1 MSAPREAGPVP
12 FVLASAS
19 PSRRRLL
26 EQAGIAPAI
35 VVSGIDEEAIEHRM
49 SASPVPEVALAL
61 ARAKAEAVIDSGEVP
76 DGALVLGCDS
86 IFEVDGVRLGKPP
99 SAEEAL
105 HRWQRMRG
113 RSGTLHTG
121 HWLID
126 TVSGRSAGEAVST
139 VVDMVDASD
148 DEIAAYIATGEPLQ
162 VAGGF
167 TLDDL
172 GAPYVAGVHGDPGN
186 VIGVSLPAVR
196 RLAGG
201 LGHAWPDVVGWAY
214 GSSRAPVPPVHLT

>member
-1 MSAPREAGPVP
+1 
-12 FVLASAS
+12 
-19 PSRRRLL
+19 
-26 EQAGIAPAI
+26 
-35 VVSGIDEEAIEHRM
+35 
-49 SASPVPEVALAL
+49 
-61 ARAKAEAVIDSGEVP
+61 
-76 DGALVLGCDS
+76 VLGCDS

-99 SAEEAL
+99 TPEEAL
-105 HRWQRMRG
+105 RRWQRMRG

-126 TVSGRSAGEAVST
+126 SAAGTSAGETVST
-139 VVDMVDASD
+139 VVDMVDAPD
-148 DEIAAYIATGEPLQ
+148 DEIAAYISTGEPLK

-196 RLAGG
+196 RLAAG
-201 LGHAWPDVVGWAY
+201 LGLTWPDVAGWA
-214 GSSRAPVPPVHLT
+214 

>member
-1 MSAPREAGPVP
+1 MSAPREGGPIPV
-12 FVLASAS
+12 VLASAS

-26 EQAGIAPAI
+26 EQAGIPPR
-35 VVSGIDEEAIEHRM
+35 VLVSGVDEEAIEERM
-49 SASPVPEVALAL
+49 RHQPVPEVALAL
-61 ARAKAEAVIDSGEVP
+61 ARAKAEAVATLAEVP
-76 DGALVLGCDS
+76 AGALVLGCDS

-99 SAEEAL
+99 SPEEAL
-105 HRWQRMRG
+105 RRWQRMRG

-126 TVSGRSAGEAVST
+126 SGSGRSVGETVST
-139 VVDMVDASD
+139 VVDMVDAPD
-148 DEIAAYIATGEPLQ
+148 DEIAAYIATGEPLK

-196 RLAGG
+196 RLARD
-201 LGHAWPDVVGWAY
+201 LGFTWPRVMGW
-214 GSSRAPVPPVHLT
+214 S

>member
-1 MSAPREAGPVP
+1 MSAPREVRPVS

-26 EQAGIAPAI
+26 EQAGLRPQIL
-35 VVSGIDEEAIEHRM
+35 VSGVDEEAIEEEMRDR
-49 SASPVPEVALAL
+49 PVPEVALAL
-61 ARAKAEAVIDSGEVP
+61 ARAKAEAVAAGVGP
-76 DGALVLGCDS
+76 DGHALVLGCDS

-99 SAEEAL
+99 SADEAL
-105 HRWQRMRG
+105 RRWQRMRG

-126 TVSGRSAGEAVST
+126 TAQGQARGETVST
-139 VVDMVDASD
+139 VVEMADASD
-148 DEIAAYIATGEPLQ
+148 AEIAAYISTGEPLN

-172 GAPYVAGVHGDPGN
+172 GAPYVAGVQGDPGN

-196 RLAGG
+196 RLAVE
-201 LGHAWPDVVGWAY
+201 LGRAWPEIVGWA
-214 GSSRAPVPPVHLT
+214 

>member
-1 MSAPREAGPVP
+1 MSVPPGSGLSMPVP

-26 EQAGIAPAI
+26 QQAGVSPLV
-35 VVSGIDEEAIEHRM
+35 VVSGIDEESIEEGMRQR
-49 SASPVPEVALAL
+49 PVADVALAL
-61 ARAKAEAVIDSGEVP
+61 ARAKAEAVAVSAEVP
-76 DGALVLGCDS
+76 ARSLVLGCDS

-99 SAEEAL
+99 DPDEARR
-105 HRWQRMRG
+105 RWRRMRG

-126 TVSGRSAGEAVST
+126 TSTGMASGETVST
-139 VVDMVDASD
+139 IVDMVDAPD
-148 DEIAAYIATGEPLQ
+148 DEIAAYIATGEPLK

-186 VIGVSLPAVR
+186 VIGVSLPGVR
-196 RLAGG
+196 RLARS
-201 LGHAWPDVVGWAY
+201 LGWAWPDVVGWS
-214 GSSRAPVPPVHLT
+214 GDT

>member
-1 MSAPREAGPVP
+1 MSAPREGAPIP
-12 FVLASAS
+12 FVLTSAS

-26 EQAGIAPAI
+26 EQAGIAPL
-35 VVSGIDEEAIEHRM
+35 VLVSGVDEEAIEERM
-49 SASPVPEVALAL
+49 RHQPVPDVALAL
-61 ARAKAEAVIDSGEVP
+61 ARAKAEAVAELADVP
-76 DGALVLGCDS
+76 AGALVLGCDS

-105 HRWQRMRG
+105 RRWQRMRG

-126 TVSGRSAGEAVST
+126 SSTGTSAGETVST
-139 VVDMVDASD
+139 VVDMVDAPD
-148 DEIAAYIATGEPLQ
+148 DEIAAYVATGEPLK

-172 GAPYVAGVHGDPGN
+172 GAPYVAGIHGDPGN

-196 RLAGG
+196 RLALA
-201 LGHAWPDVVGWAY
+201 LGRGWPSVTGW
-214 GSSRAPVPPVHLT
+214 R

>member
-1 MSAPREAGPVP
+1 MSAPREGAPIP

-26 EQAGIAPAI
+26 EQAGIAPL
-35 VVSGIDEEAIEHRM
+35 VLVSGVDEEAIEERM
-49 SASPVPEVALAL
+49 RHQPVPDVALAL
-61 ARAKAEAVIDSGEVP
+61 ARAKAEAVAELADVP
-76 DGALVLGCDS
+76 AGALVLGCDS

-105 HRWQRMRG
+105 RRWQRMRG

-126 TVSGRSAGEAVST
+126 SSTGTSAGETVST
-139 VVDMVDASD
+139 VVDMVDAPD
-148 DEIAAYIATGEPLQ
+148 DEIAAYVATGEPLN

-172 GAPYVAGVHGDPGN
+172 GAPYVAGIHGDPGN

-196 RLAGG
+196 RLALA
-201 LGHAWPDVVGWAY
+201 LGCGWPSVTGW
-214 GSSRAPVPPVHLT
+214 R

>member
-1 MSAPREAGPVP
+1 MPQLS

-26 EQAGIAPAI
+26 EQAGVRPVIL
-35 VVSGIDEEAIEHRM
+35 VSGVDEEAIEDAMVQR
-49 SASPVPEVALAL
+49 PVPEVALAL
-61 ARAKAEAVIDSGEVP
+61 ARAKAEAVAAGP
-76 DGALVLGCDS
+76 DVSPGALVLGCDS

-99 SAEEAL
+99 TAEEAL
-105 HRWQRMRG
+105 RRWQMMRG
-113 RSGTLHTG
+113 RAGHLHSG

-126 TVSGRSAGEAVST
+126 TASGGAAGEAVTTT
-139 VVDMVDASD
+139 VHMVDAPD
-148 DEIAAYIATGEPLQ
+148 EEIAAYIATGEPLK

-172 GAPYVAGVHGDPGN
+172 GAPFVAGIQGDPGN

-196 RLAGG
+196 RLAGE
-201 LGHAWPDVVGWAY
+201 LGHSWPEVVGW
-214 GSSRAPVPPVHLT
+214 

>member
-1 MSAPREAGPVP
+1 MSAPREARAPLP

-26 EQAGIAPAI
+26 EQAGVAPL
-35 VVSGIDEEAIEHRM
+35 VLVSGVDEEAIEAAMQHQ
-49 SASPVPEVALAL
+49 PVPDVALAL
-61 ARAKAEAVIDSGEVP
+61 ARAKAEAVALLPEVAE
-76 DGALVLGCDS
+76 DALVLGCDS

-99 SAEEAL
+99 SPEEAL
-105 HRWQRMRG
+105 RRWQRMRG

-121 HWLID
+121 HWLMD
-126 TVSGRSAGEAVST
+126 MAAGTAIGETVST
-139 VVDMVDASD
+139 VVDMVDAPD
-148 DEIAAYIATGEPLQ
+148 EEIAAYIATGEPLL

-196 RLAGG
+196 RLALA
-201 LGHAWPDVVGWAY
+201 LGRGWPTVTGW
-214 GSSRAPVPPVHLT
+214 R

>member
-1 MSAPREAGPVP
+1 MSVPRDGGPIP
-12 FVLASAS
+12 IVLASAS

-26 EQAGIAPAI
+26 EQAGLTPRIL
-35 VVSGIDEEAIEHRM
+35 VSGVDEDAIEEAMRAE
-49 SASPVPEVALAL
+49 PVPDVALAL
-61 ARAKAEAVIDSGEVP
+61 ARAKAEAVAARP
-76 DGALVLGCDS
+76 DLPAGALVLGCDS

-99 SAEEAL
+99 NAEEAL
-105 HRWQRMRG
+105 RRWQRMRG

-126 TVSGRSAGEAVST
+126 AATGESTGEAVST
-139 VVDMVDASD
+139 IVDMVDAPD
-148 DEIAAYIATGEPLQ
+148 DEIAAYIATGEPLK

-172 GAPYVAGVHGDPGN
+172 GAPFVAGVRGDPGN

-196 RLAGG
+196 RLALS
-201 LGHAWPDVVGWAY
+201 LGRAWPDVMGWQ
-214 GSSRAPVPPVHLT
+214 

>member
-1 MSAPREAGPVP
+1 MSAPREAEAPQP

-26 EQAGIAPAI
+26 EQAGLRPLIL
-35 VVSGIDEEAIEHRM
+35 VSGIDEEAIEEEMREQ
-49 SASPVPEVALAL
+49 PVPEVALAL
-61 ARAKAEAVIDSGEVP
+61 ARAKAEAVARLPEVP

-105 HRWQRMRG
+105 RRWQRMRG

-121 HWLID
+121 HWLVD
-126 TVSGRSAGEAVST
+126 LAAGTAVGETVST
-139 VVDMVDASD
+139 VVDMVDAPD
-148 DEIAAYIATGEPLQ
+148 EEIAAYIATGEPLL

-196 RLAGG
+196 RLALTLG
-201 LGHAWPDVVGWAY
+201 LEWPTVTGW
-214 GSSRAPVPPVHLT
+214 H

>member
-1 MSAPREAGPVP
+1 MSAPREGGPIP

-26 EQAGIAPAI
+26 EQAGIAPL
-35 VVSGIDEEAIEHRM
+35 VLVSGVDEEAIEERM
-49 SASPVPEVALAL
+49 RQQPVPEVALAL
-61 ARAKAEAVIDSGEVP
+61 ARAKAEAVATLTEVP
-76 DGALVLGCDS
+76 AGALVLGCDS

-99 SAEEAL
+99 TPEEAL
-105 HRWQRMRG
+105 RRWQRMRG

-126 TVSGRSAGEAVST
+126 SAAGTSAGETVST
-139 VVDMVDASD
+139 VVDMVDAPD
-148 DEIAAYIATGEPLQ
+148 DEIAAYISTGEPLK

-172 GAPYVAGVHGDPGN
+172 GAPYVAGIHGDPGN

-196 RLAGG
+196 RLAAG
-201 LGHAWPDVVGWAY
+201 LGLTWPDVAGWA
-214 GSSRAPVPPVHLT
+214 

>member
-1 MSAPREAGPVP
+1 MSAPRAAAPAP

-26 EQAGIAPAI
+26 EQAGLAPVI
-35 VVSGIDEEAIEHRM
+35 RVSGVDEEAVEEAMRQQ
-49 SASPVPEVALAL
+49 PVAEVALAL
-61 ARAKAEAVIDSGEVP
+61 ARAKAEAVASLADIPE
-76 DGALVLGCDS
+76 GALVLGCDS

-99 SAEEAL
+99 TAEEAL
-105 HRWQRMRG
+105 RRWQRMRG
-113 RSGTLHTG
+113 RSGSLHTG

-126 TVSGRSAGEAVST
+126 TSSREAAGEAVTT
-139 VVDMVDASD
+139 VVDMVDAPD
-148 DEIAAYIATGEPLQ
+148 EEIAAYIATGEPLK

-196 RLAGG
+196 RLALS
-201 LGHAWPDVVGWAY
+201 LGRPWPAVAGW
-214 GSSRAPVPPVHLT
+214 R

>member
-1 MSAPREAGPVP
+1 MSAPREGAPIP

-26 EQAGIAPAI
+26 EQAGIAPL
-35 VVSGIDEEAIEHRM
+35 VLVSGVDEEAIEERM
-49 SASPVPEVALAL
+49 RHQPVPDVALAL
-61 ARAKAEAVIDSGEVP
+61 ARAKAEAVAELADVP
-76 DGALVLGCDS
+76 AGALVLGCDS

-105 HRWQRMRG
+105 RRWQRMRG

-126 TVSGRSAGEAVST
+126 SSTGTSAGETVST
-139 VVDMVDASD
+139 VVDMVDAPD
-148 DEIAAYIATGEPLQ
+148 DEIAAYVATGEPLK

-172 GAPYVAGVHGDPGN
+172 GAPYVAGIHGDPGN

-196 RLAGG
+196 RLALA
-201 LGHAWPDVVGWAY
+201 LGCGWPSVTGW
-214 GSSRAPVPPVHLT
+214 R

>member
-1 MSAPREAGPVP
+1 MSAPREARAPLP

-26 EQAGIAPAI
+26 EQAGVAPL
-35 VVSGIDEEAIEHRM
+35 VLVSGVDEEAIEGAMQHQ
-49 SASPVPEVALAL
+49 PVPDVALAL
-61 ARAKAEAVIDSGEVP
+61 ARAKAEAVALLPEVP
-76 DGALVLGCDS
+76 EDALVLGCDS

-105 HRWQRMRG
+105 RRWQRMRG

-121 HWLID
+121 HWLMD
-126 TVSGRSAGEAVST
+126 MAAGTAIGETVST
-139 VVDMVDASD
+139 VVDMVDAPD
-148 DEIAAYIATGEPLQ
+148 EEIAAYIATGEPLL

-196 RLAGG
+196 RLALA
-201 LGHAWPDVVGWAY
+201 LGRGWPTVTGW
-214 GSSRAPVPPVHLT
+214 R

>member
-1 MSAPREAGPVP
+1 MSAPREVRPVS

-26 EQAGIAPAI
+26 EQAGLRPQIL
-35 VVSGIDEEAIEHRM
+35 VSGVDEEAIEEEMRDR
-49 SASPVPEVALAL
+49 PVSEVALAL
-61 ARAKAEAVIDSGEVP
+61 ARAKAEAVAAGVGP
-76 DGALVLGCDS
+76 DGHALVLGCDS

-99 SAEEAL
+99 SADEAL
-105 HRWQRMRG
+105 RRWQRMRG

-126 TVSGRSAGEAVST
+126 TAQGQARGETVST
-139 VVDMVDASD
+139 VVEMADASD
-148 DEIAAYIATGEPLQ
+148 AEIAAYISTGEPLN

-172 GAPYVAGVHGDPGN
+172 GAPYVAGVRGDPGN

-196 RLAGG
+196 RLAVE
-201 LGHAWPDVVGWAY
+201 LGRAWPEIVGW
-214 GSSRAPVPPVHLT
+214 T

>member
-1 MSAPREAGPVP
+1 MSAPREGAPIP

-26 EQAGIAPAI
+26 EQAGIAPL
-35 VVSGIDEEAIEHRM
+35 VLVSGVNEETIEERM
-49 SASPVPEVALAL
+49 RQQPVPEVALAL
-61 ARAKAEAVIDSGEVP
+61 AQAKAEAVAELADVP
-76 DGALVLGCDS
+76 AGALVLGCDS

-105 HRWQRMRG
+105 RRWQRMRG
-113 RSGTLHTG
+113 RSGALHTG

-126 TVSGRSAGEAVST
+126 TEAGTAVGETVST
-139 VVDMVDASD
+139 VVDMVDAPD
-148 DEIAAYIATGEPLQ
+148 DEIAAYVATGEPLK

-172 GAPYVAGVHGDPGN
+172 GAPYVAGIHGDPGN

-196 RLAGG
+196 RLGLAVGRTWPEIAG
-201 LGHAWPDVVGWAY
+201 WD
-214 GSSRAPVPPVHLT
+214 

>member
-1 MSAPREAGPVP
+1 MSAPREAEAPLP

-26 EQAGIAPAI
+26 EQAGVAPL
-35 VVSGIDEEAIEHRM
+35 VLVSGVDEEAIEGAMQHQ
-49 SASPVPEVALAL
+49 PVPDVALAL
-61 ARAKAEAVIDSGEVP
+61 ARAKAEAVALLPEVP
-76 DGALVLGCDS
+76 EDALVLGCDS

-105 HRWQRMRG
+105 RRWQRMRG

-121 HWLID
+121 HWLMD
-126 TVSGRSAGEAVST
+126 MAAGTAIGETVST
-139 VVDMVDASD
+139 VVDMVDAPD
-148 DEIAAYIATGEPLQ
+148 EEIAAYIATGEPLL

-196 RLAGG
+196 RLALAMGRG
-201 LGHAWPDVVGWAY
+201 WPTVTGW
-214 GSSRAPVPPVHLT
+214 R

>member
-1 MSAPREAGPVP
+1 MSAPREGGPIP

-26 EQAGIAPAI
+26 EQAGIAP
-35 VVSGIDEEAIEHRM
+35 VVLVSGVDEEAIEEAMRDR
-49 SASPVPEVALAL
+49 PVPDVALAL
-61 ARAKAEAVIDSGEVP
+61 ARAKAEAVAAMPDVP
-76 DGALVLGCDS
+76 AGALVLGCDS

-99 SAEEAL
+99 TPEEAL
-105 HRWQRMRG
+105 RRWQRMRG

-121 HWLID
+121 HLLID
-126 TVSGRSAGEAVST
+126 SATGTSAGETVST
-139 VVDMVDASD
+139 VVDMVDAPD
-148 DEIAAYIATGEPLQ
+148 DEIAAYISTGEPLK

-172 GAPYVAGVHGDPGN
+172 GAPFVAGVHGDPGN

-196 RLAGG
+196 RLAAG
-201 LGHAWPDVVGWAY
+201 LGLTWPDVAGWA
-214 GSSRAPVPPVHLT
+214 

>member
-1 MSAPREAGPVP
+1 MSAPRAASPPP

-26 EQAGIAPAI
+26 DQAGVTPLIL
-35 VVSGIDEEAIEHRM
+35 VSGVDEEAIEEAMRDR
-49 SASPVPEVALAL
+49 PVPDVALAL
-61 ARAKAEAVIDSGEVP
+61 ARAKAESVGASGQVP
-76 DGALVLGCDS
+76 AGALVLGCDS

-99 SAEEAL
+99 DAEEAL
-105 HRWQRMRG
+105 RRWQRMRG

-126 TVSGRSAGEAVST
+126 CGTGDCSGETVST
-139 VVDMVDASD
+139 VVDMVDAPD
-148 DEIAAYIATGEPLQ
+148 DEIAAYISTGEPLT

-196 RLAGG
+196 RLVGHLG
-201 LGHAWPDVVGWAY
+201 LSWPQVVGWPQA
-214 GSSRAPVPPVHLT
+214 GN

>member
-1 MSAPREAGPVP
+1 MSAPRDGEPIP

-19 PSRRRLL
+19 PSRRRLV
-26 EQAGIAPAI
+26 EQAGLSPL
-35 VVSGIDEEAIEHRM
+35 VLVSGVDEEAIEERM
-49 SASPVPEVALAL
+49 RQRPVPEVALAL
-61 ARAKAEAVIDSGEVP
+61 ARAKAEAVVALPEVP
-76 DGALVLGCDS
+76 SGALVLGCDS

-99 SAEEAL
+99 SPEEAMR
-105 HRWQRMRG
+105 RWQRMRG

-126 TVSGRSAGEAVST
+126 TSRGGSVGETVST
-139 VVDMVDASD
+139 VVDMVDAPD

-167 TLDDL
+167 TLDGL

-196 RLAGG
+196 RLALS
-201 LGHAWPDVVGWAY
+201 LGMPW
-214 GSSRAPVPPVHLT
+214 SNLRAVP

>member
-1 MSAPREAGPVP
+1 MSAPREGGPIP

-26 EQAGIAPAI
+26 EQAGIAPL
-35 VVSGIDEEAIEHRM
+35 VLVSGVDEEAIEERM
-49 SASPVPEVALAL
+49 RQQPVPEVALAL
-61 ARAKAEAVIDSGEVP
+61 ARAKAEAVAALADVP
-76 DGALVLGCDS
+76 SGALVLGCDS

-99 SAEEAL
+99 TPEEAL
-105 HRWQRMRG
+105 RRWQRMRG

-126 TVSGRSAGEAVST
+126 SAAGTSAGETVST
-139 VVDMVDASD
+139 VVDMVDAPD
-148 DEIAAYIATGEPLQ
+148 DEIAAYISTGEPLK

-172 GAPYVAGVHGDPGN
+172 GAPYVAGIHGDPGN

-196 RLAGG
+196 RLAAG
-201 LGHAWPDVVGWAY
+201 LGLTWPDVAGWA
-214 GSSRAPVPPVHLT
+214 

>member
-1 MSAPREAGPVP
+1 MSAPREGAPIP

-26 EQAGIAPAI
+26 EQAGIAPL
-35 VVSGIDEEAIEHRM
+35 VLVSGVDEEAIEERM
-49 SASPVPEVALAL
+49 RHQPVPDVALAL
-61 ARAKAEAVIDSGEVP
+61 ARAKAEAVAELADVP
-76 DGALVLGCDS
+76 AGALVLGCDS

-105 HRWQRMRG
+105 RRWQRMRG

-126 TVSGRSAGEAVST
+126 SATGDAWGETVST
-139 VVDMVDASD
+139 VVDMVDAP
-148 DEIAAYIATGEPLQ
+148 DEDITAYVATGEPLK

-196 RLAGG
+196 RLASQLG
-201 LGHAWPDVVGWAY
+201 LTWPHVMGW
-214 GSSRAPVPPVHLT
+214 R

>member
-1 MSAPREAGPVP
+1 MSAPRAASPPP

-26 EQAGIAPAI
+26 DQAGVTPLIL
-35 VVSGIDEEAIEHRM
+35 VSGVDEEAIEEAMRDH
-49 SASPVPEVALAL
+49 PVPDVALAL
-61 ARAKAEAVIDSGEVP
+61 ARAKAESVVASGQVP
-76 DGALVLGCDS
+76 AGALVLGCDS

-99 SAEEAL
+99 DAEEAL
-105 HRWQRMRG
+105 RRWQRMRG

-126 TVSGRSAGEAVST
+126 CGTGDCSGETVST
-139 VVDMVDASD
+139 VVDMVDAPD
-148 DEIAAYIATGEPLQ
+148 DEIAAYISTGEPLT

-196 RLAGG
+196 RLVGHLG
-201 LGHAWPDVVGWAY
+201 LSWPQVVGWPQA
-214 GSSRAPVPPVHLT
+214 GN

>member
-1 MSAPREAGPVP
+1 MSAPREGAPIP

-26 EQAGIAPAI
+26 EQAGIAPL
-35 VVSGIDEEAIEHRM
+35 VLVSGVDEEAIEERM
-49 SASPVPEVALAL
+49 RHQPVPDVALAL
-61 ARAKAEAVIDSGEVP
+61 ARAKAEAVAELADVP
-76 DGALVLGCDS
+76 AGALVLGCDS

-99 SAEEAL
+99 NAEEAL
-105 HRWQRMRG
+105 RRWQRMRG

-126 TVSGRSAGEAVST
+126 SATGDAWGETVST
-139 VVDMVDASD
+139 VVDMVDAP
-148 DEIAAYIATGEPLQ
+148 DEEVTAYVATGEPLK

-172 GAPYVAGVHGDPGN
+172 GAPYVAGIHGDPGN

-196 RLAGG
+196 RLALA
-201 LGHAWPDVVGWAY
+201 LGRGWPSVAGW
-214 GSSRAPVPPVHLT
+214 R

>member
-1 MSAPREAGPVP
+1 MSAPREGAPVP

-26 EQAGIAPAI
+26 EQAGVTPLIL
-35 VVSGIDEEAIEHRM
+35 VSGVDEEAIEEAMRDR
-49 SASPVPEVALAL
+49 PVPDVALAL
-61 ARAKAEAVIDSGEVP
+61 ARAKAEAVLATAHVP
-76 DGALVLGCDS
+76 AGALVLGCDS

-99 SAEEAL
+99 DADEAL
-105 HRWQRMRG
+105 RRWQRMRG

-126 TVSGRSAGEAVST
+126 SATGEASGETVST
-139 VVDMVDASD
+139 VVDMVDAPD
-148 DEIAAYIATGEPLQ
+148 DEITAYISTGEPLT

-196 RLAGG
+196 RLAGQ
-201 LGHAWPDVVGWAY
+201 LGNSWPQVMGW
-214 GSSRAPVPPVHLT
+214 G

>member
-1 MSAPREAGPVP
+1 MSAPREGAPIP

-26 EQAGIAPAI
+26 EQAGIAPL
-35 VVSGIDEEAIEHRM
+35 VLVSGVDEEAIEERM
-49 SASPVPEVALAL
+49 RHQPVPDVALAL
-61 ARAKAEAVIDSGEVP
+61 ARAKAEAVAELADVP
-76 DGALVLGCDS
+76 AGALVLGCDS

-105 HRWQRMRG
+105 RRWQRMRG

-126 TVSGRSAGEAVST
+126 SSTGTSAGETVST
-139 VVDMVDASD
+139 VVDMVDAPD
-148 DEIAAYIATGEPLQ
+148 DEIAAYVATGEPLN

-172 GAPYVAGVHGDPGN
+172 GAPYVAGIHGDPGN

-196 RLAGG
+196 RLALA
-201 LGHAWPDVVGWAY
+201 LGRGWPSVAGW
-214 GSSRAPVPPVHLT
+214 R

>member
-1 MSAPREAGPVP
+1 MSAPREGAPIP

-26 EQAGIAPAI
+26 EQAGIAPL
-35 VVSGIDEEAIEHRM
+35 VLVSGVDEEAIEARMGHR
-49 SASPVPEVALAL
+49 PVPDVALAL
-61 ARAKAEAVIDSGEVP
+61 ARAKAEAVAELADVP
-76 DGALVLGCDS
+76 AGALVLGCDS

-105 HRWQRMRG
+105 RRWQRMRG

-126 TVSGRSAGEAVST
+126 SSNGTSAGETVST
-139 VVDMVDASD
+139 VVDMVDAPD
-148 DEIAAYIATGEPLQ
+148 DEIAAYVATGEPLK

-172 GAPYVAGVHGDPGN
+172 GAPYVAGIHGDPGN

-196 RLAGG
+196 RLALA
-201 LGHAWPDVVGWAY
+201 LGRGWPSVTGW
-214 GSSRAPVPPVHLT
+214 R

>member
-1 MSAPREAGPVP
+1 MSAPREGGPIP

-26 EQAGIAPAI
+26 EQAGIAP
-35 VVSGIDEEAIEHRM
+35 VVLVSGVDEEAIEEAMRDR
-49 SASPVPEVALAL
+49 PVPDVALAL
-61 ARAKAEAVIDSGEVP
+61 ARAKAEAVAAMPDVP
-76 DGALVLGCDS
+76 AGALVLGCDS

-99 SAEEAL
+99 TPEEAL
-105 HRWQRMRG
+105 RRWQRMRG

-121 HWLID
+121 HWLVD
-126 TVSGRSAGEAVST
+126 SSTGTSAGETVST
-139 VVDMVDASD
+139 VVDMVDAPD
-148 DEIAAYIATGEPLQ
+148 NEIAAYIATGEPLK

-172 GAPYVAGVHGDPGN
+172 GAPYVAGIHGDPGN

-196 RLAGG
+196 RLAAG
-201 LGHAWPDVVGWAY
+201 LGLTWPDVAGWA
-214 GSSRAPVPPVHLT
+214 

>member
-1 MSAPREAGPVP
+1 MSAPREGAPIP

-26 EQAGIAPAI
+26 EQAGIAPL
-35 VVSGIDEEAIEHRM
+35 VLVSGVDEEAIEERM
-49 SASPVPEVALAL
+49 RHQPVPDVALAL
-61 ARAKAEAVIDSGEVP
+61 ARAKAEAVAELADVP
-76 DGALVLGCDS
+76 AGALVLGCDS

-105 HRWQRMRG
+105 RRWQRMRG

-126 TVSGRSAGEAVST
+126 SSTGTSAGETVST
-139 VVDMVDASD
+139 VVDMVDAPD
-148 DEIAAYIATGEPLQ
+148 DEIAAYVATGEPLN

-172 GAPYVAGVHGDPGN
+172 GAPYVAGIHGDPGN

-196 RLAGG
+196 RLALA
-201 LGHAWPDVVGWAY
+201 LGRGWPSVTGW
-214 GSSRAPVPPVHLT
+214 R